1 MKLHHRNFEFRFFS
15 FVGNNR
21 LLRIRIRQIGD
32 EKFRLFVVVAARRHK
47 LDGWMNGENA
57 NGRAVIE

>member
-32 EKFRLFVVVAARRHK
+32 EKFRLFVAVAARRHK
-47 LDGWMNGENA
+47 LDEWMDG
-57 NGRAVIE
+57 